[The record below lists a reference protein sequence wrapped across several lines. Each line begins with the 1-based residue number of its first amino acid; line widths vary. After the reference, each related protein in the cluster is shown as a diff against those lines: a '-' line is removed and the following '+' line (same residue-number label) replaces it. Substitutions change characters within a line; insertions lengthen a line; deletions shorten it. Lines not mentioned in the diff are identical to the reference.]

1 MKSASG
7 KVIDLYKMVA
17 FDMDG
22 TIGNTYPAFFRSIQL
37 AMKDSFGKE
46 CTIEEISHYLG
57 INDLGI
63 VKALAGDKWEKVF
76 EDYVRYY
83 DTITDPSPKL
93 FEGMR
98 ECVLELK
105 NKGIK
110 LALITGKHPVT
121 CNITLKKFGLE
132 GAFDIIKTGAED
144 RNIKNESMSA
154 SVREMGMDKS
164 DCCYIGDDLT
174 DIYESEKAGIVCYS
188 AAWSK
193 TAEEVEE
200 LERENPGKVFY
211 KPQEFIDFILAKL
224 N

>member
-1 MKSASG
+1 MKSAFE

-37 AMKDSFGKE
+37 AMKDCFGKE
-46 CTIEEISHYLG
+46 CTIEEISLYLG

-63 VKALAGDKWEKVF
+63 VKSLAGDKWEKVF
-76 EDYVRYY
+76 DDYVKYY

-93 FEGMR
+93 FRGMK

-105 NKGIK
+105 SKGIK

-144 RNIKNESMSA
+144 RNIKNVSMSS
-154 SVREMGMDKS
+154 SVAEVGLNTS
-164 DCCYIGDDLT
+164 ECCYIGDDLT

-193 TAEEVEE
+193 SPEEIEE
-200 LERENPGKVFY
+200 LERVNPGRVFY
-211 KPQEFIDFILAKL
+211 KPQEFIDFILSKL